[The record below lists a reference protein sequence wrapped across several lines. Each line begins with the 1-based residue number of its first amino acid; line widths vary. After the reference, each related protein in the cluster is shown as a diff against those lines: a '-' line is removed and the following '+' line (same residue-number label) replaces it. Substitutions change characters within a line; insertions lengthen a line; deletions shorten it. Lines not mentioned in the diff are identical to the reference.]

1 MKPWRKFAAFG
12 LLLSVVVLASSRLA
26 AAEPDRLTPADAEL
40 VLTVNVR
47 RIVQSPAMKKHG
59 LEPLKTLLQHNGE
72 IVQLL
77 KAGIDPLQDLDTIT
91 AIVSDDPQATGRN
104 AALGH
109 KFLIVARGRFDPEK
123 TRRAAEDYAKKHPD
137 RLEIVQDGE
146 RSLYK
151 IPDKKGDYYAAFA
164 NKHTLVMAPTKQET
178 LAVLRR
184 AGQQSQTLNKPLPL
198 NKPLRAALDKAN
210 GEAAI
215 WMAMTM
221 SDKLKELLK
230 SDDASKEFA
239 ASVQSITGAL
249 ELHDDAR
256 LAVIFH
262 AVSPDAATKIKGK
275 LDEAMT
281 LLQFLGAGKDKSGQL
296 VKEVLDSVKTKSEKN
311 EMSVRLQI
319 TDAQIEKAIK
329 KDR

>member
-1 MKPWRKFAAFG
+1 MKNWLKFAAFG
-12 LLLSVVVLASSRLA
+12 LLLSVVVLASTPLI

-59 LEPLKTLLQHNGE
+59 LEPLKALLQRNGE
-72 IVQLL
+72 IAQIL
-77 KAGIDPLQDLDTIT
+77 KAGIDPLQDLDTFT
-91 AIVSDDPQATGRN
+91 AIVSDDPQAIGRN

-109 KFLIVARGRFDPEK
+109 KFLIVARGRFDAEK
-123 TRRAAEDYAKKHPD
+123 IRRGAEDYAKKHPD
-137 RLEIVQDGE
+137 RLEIVPDGE
-146 RSLYK
+146 RSLFK

-164 NKHTLVMAPTKQET
+164 DKHTLVMAPTKEET

-184 AGQQSQTLNKPLPL
+184 AGQQPQTI

-210 GEAAI
+210 GQAAV
-215 WMAMTM
+215 WLAMTM

-249 ELHDDAR
+249 ELTDDAR

-296 VKEVLDSVKTKSEKN
+296 VKEVLESVKTKSEKN